1 MTKEEHIANQ
11 KAERDAITKA
21 ILESKEP
28 RKLIVAGAGTGKTFT
43 FSAVLKLSP
52 NGANI
57 AMTFIRLLRND
68 MAGSLGA
75 YADVRTFHEFCK
87 KILHEK
93 RGGFF
98 LYPKLTTLII
108 EDSQHLGVESGNFDD
123 KFQQLDETGN
133 EIGFYLARGDY
144 YNTVAFN
151 DSVYRMWR
159 ELLKDATILDQFDQ
173 ILIDEFQD
181 FNPLEVAFI
190 DELEKKGN
198 ILIVGDDDQ
207 AVYNS
212 RFSTPHHLRKKH
224 QSGHYKTFELPFCSR
239 CTYPVVEGTNA
250 IIARAQ
256 AQGKLQG
263 RLNKRYECFIELKDA
278 ESQKFPHITTAQ
290 ITNVRTVIKF
300 IRRKIAEI
308 TPEEIAESWEESK
321 EYPTV
326 LIVSKTQYL
335 NPVFKN
341 LKEDFAN
348 IKYKQSEKSE
358 VNICDGYDFLSH
370 NSKSNLGWRILIDF
384 LMKYEEVKAV
394 IRKTEDGTPIIDL
407 LPIELVEAQTK
418 IATIISKLNK
428 MGENNNLLLEELAK
442 LVDEALLAAI
452 KLRFLPA
459 AEEEVAPDKSQ
470 PSILLTS
477 YQGCKGMSAGF
488 VFIIG
493 ANNGIMPESVGNITD
508 VEICQFIVALT
519 RTRKKCYIL
528 SEDYLF
534 GPKDNRGNWIKKHE
548 RSVFIDWIPGKFLQ
562 DLGHLKAENIQ

>member
-1 MTKEEHIANQ
+1 MTKEEHIAKQ
-11 KAERDAITKA
+11 KAERTAITKE

-43 FSAVLKLSP
+43 FSEVLKLNP
-52 NGANI
+52 DGANI

-68 MAGSLGA
+68 MAGSLSA

-87 KILHEK
+87 KILHER

-98 LYPKLTTLII
+98 LYPKLTTII
-108 EDSQHLGVESGNFDD
+108 REDSDHLEIDCGNFDD
-123 KFQQLDETGN
+123 KFQQLDESGN
-133 EIGFYLARGDY
+133 EIKFYLKRGDY

-159 ELLKDATILDQFDQ
+159 ELQRDPSILDKFDQ

-207 AVYNS
+207 AVYDS

-224 QSGHYKTFELPFCSR
+224 QSGHYKNFELPFCSR
-239 CTYPVVEGTNA
+239 CTLPIVETTNEILRKA
-250 IIARAQ
+250 VEA
-256 AQGKLQG
+256 GGLNG
-263 RLNKRYECFIELKDA
+263 RLPKRYECFIELKDA
-278 ESQKFPHITTAQ
+278 ENEKYPTITTAQ

-300 IRRKIAEI
+300 INKKIAEI
-308 TPEEIAESWEESK
+308 SAAEIAESWKEGS

-335 NPVFKN
+335 NPVFKS
-341 LKEDFAN
+341 LSKDFAN

-370 NSKSNLGWRILIDF
+370 NHKSNLGWRILIDF
-384 LMKYEEVKAV
+384 LLKYEDAKA
-394 IRKTEDGTPIIDL
+394 IIKKTEAGTPMIDL
-407 LPIELVEAQTK
+407 LSKEFVDAQTK
-418 IATIISKLNK
+418 ISVIISKLNK
-428 MGENNNLLLEELAK
+428 KGEDNNALLAELEK
-442 LVDEALLAAI
+442 LVDKNLFAEI
-452 KLRFLPA
+452 KARFLP
-459 AEEEVAPDKSQ
+459 EEVAEVEPEKTQ

-493 ANNGIMPESVGNITD
+493 ANNGVMPANSKNVSD
-508 VEICQFIVALT
+508 VEVCQFIVALT

-528 SEDYLF
+528 SEDWMF
-534 GPKDNRGNWIKKHE
+534 APKDNRGKWIPKNE
-548 RSVFIDWIPGKFLQ
+548 RSIFIDLIPDKFLE
-562 DLGHLKAENIQ
+562 DLGHLKSDDIN